1 MGVSWIGKS
10 NNELIKVFYFNETG
24 RCRVK
29 LRPNVHKFQKLIIL
43 NRKLEMVSLPQECID
58 NDRDEKVDE
67 DLEENVETNEK
78 GVGV

>member
-1 MGVSWIGKS
+1 
-10 NNELIKVFYFNETG
+10 
-24 RCRVK
+24 
-29 LRPNVHKFQKLIIL
+29 
-43 NRKLEMVSLPQECID
+43 MVSLPQECID